1 MVIGHWLN
9 IVACVS
15 ERKHSVRTADQAVG
29 AFNLEMLELLF
40 GGFAQVPDVEMEDWM
55 QFGTEMS
62 KGGDA
67 RQISV
72 SSFG

>member
-1 MVIGHWLN
+1 MN

-15 ERKHSVRTADQAVG
+15 ERKHRVKTADQAVR
-29 AFNLEMLELLF
+29 AFNIAMLELLF
-40 GGFAQVPDVEMEDWM
+40 GDFAQVPDVDVEDWM

-62 KGGDA
+62 KGGGA